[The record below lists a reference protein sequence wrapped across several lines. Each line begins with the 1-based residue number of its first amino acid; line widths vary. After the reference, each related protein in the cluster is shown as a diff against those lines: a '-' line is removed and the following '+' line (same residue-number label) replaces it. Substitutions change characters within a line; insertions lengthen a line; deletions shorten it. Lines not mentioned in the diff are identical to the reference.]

1 MKSILTEKLNAK
13 YPIIQGGM
21 ANIAT
26 AEFAAAVSLAGAIGL
41 IGAGGWSAEKVEE
54 EIIKIKELVGDKP
67 YGVNVMLMN
76 PQAPEIMKVCI
87 KHNVPLI
94 TTGAGNPAP
103 YVKPAHD
110 AGMLIMPVVPNAAFA
125 KKVEQ
130 LGVDAIIVEGTESGG
145 HVGEET
151 SLVAVSNATDICSVP
166 IIAAGGI
173 ATAKQFAASFVLGA
187 QGAQIGTV
195 LLATEECPIH
205 ENYKNLVIEATPG
218 TTIVTGRKQ
227 GAPVRSIQN
236 KMTKEYQALEQTDI
250 TFMEIEHLTMGS
262 LGKAVFNGD
271 VDNGSFMAGQV
282 VGQVNEIKTVEQVI
296 TEIANIKP
304 IFDNLDI

>member
-26 AEFAAAVSLAGAIGL
+26 SEFAASVSLAGGIGL
-41 IGAGGWSAEKVEE
+41 IGAGGWTAEKVEQ
-54 EIIKIKELVGDKP
+54 EIINIKKLVGDKP

-76 PQAPEIMKVCI
+76 PQAPDIVKVCI

-103 YVKPAHD
+103 YVKPVQD
-110 AGMLIMPVVPNAAFA
+110 AGILIMPVVPNAAFA

-151 SLVAVSNATDICSVP
+151 TMVAVANATDICSVP

-173 ATAKQFAASFVLGA
+173 ATAKQFAAAIVLGA
-187 QGAQIGTV
+187 QGIQIGTV
-195 LLATEECPIH
+195 LLATKECPIH
-205 ENYKNLVIEATPG
+205 ENYKQLVIDAKPG
-218 TTIVTGRKQ
+218 TTIVTGRSQ
-227 GAPVRSIQN
+227 GAPVRSVKN
-236 KMTKEYQALEQTDI
+236 KMTIEYQALEKTDI
-250 TFMEIEHLTMGS
+250 TFQEIEHLTMGS
-262 LGKAVFNGD
+262 LGKAVFDGD

-296 TEIANIKP
+296 TELANVKP
-304 IFDNLDI
+304 IFDGIEL